1 MFNHSSTKDLRV
13 FYTYT
18 HNHMQKLCW
27 NTTLVFAGEDS
38 LVIDRHFEELGDAE
52 VLNRVCPLPLI
63 QFLGSCKVTKKKK
76 KGKKRWL
83 ATPGNSLALQNVDGV
98 LLAFYGLSE
107 GFSLVLHTWTMRQK
121 EHWMINIL
129 VCPHL
134 FADCWGTSCSLLGLG
149 WAGAGLSGCQILGGK
164 VIRLWMNTC
173 HGGHMTCLLPE
184 PAAIK

>member
-1 MFNHSSTKDLRV
+1 MFNHSSTKDLSV

-27 NTTLVFAGEDS
+27 NTTLGEDS

-52 VLNRVCPLPLI
+52 VLNRVCPLPFI
-63 QFLGSCKVTKKKK
+63 QFLGSCKVIKKKK
-76 KGKKRWL
+76 KEKMTSFSRQL
-83 ATPGNSLALQNVDGV
+83 FSLAECWWGPSSFP